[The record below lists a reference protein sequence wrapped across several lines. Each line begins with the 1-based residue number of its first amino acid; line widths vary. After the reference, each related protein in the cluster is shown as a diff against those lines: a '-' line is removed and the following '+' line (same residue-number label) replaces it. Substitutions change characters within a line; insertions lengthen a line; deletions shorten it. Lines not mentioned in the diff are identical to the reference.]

1 MGQKRVLLRLVE
13 AVDFID
19 KQNRR
24 ASLLQGDFCLV
35 DCLAY
40 VLHAG
45 EYGGNRQKLGVETLR
60 QNPRQRRLAHAR
72 RPPQQHRMR
81 LPAFH
86 RHAQRLAFAD

>member
-24 ASLLQGDFCLV
+24 ASLLQSDFGLI

-40 VLHAG
+40 VFHAG
-45 EYGGNRQKLGVETLR
+45 KHGGNRQKLGIKTLR

-72 RPPQQHRMR
+72 RPP
-81 LPAFH
+81 
-86 RHAQRLAFAD
+86 

>member
-24 ASLLQGDFCLV
+24 ASLLQSDFGFI

-40 VLHAG
+40 VFHAG

-72 RPPQQHRMR
+72 RPP
-81 LPAFH
+81 
-86 RHAQRLAFAD
+86 

>member
-1 MGQKRVLLRLVE
+1 MRQKRVLLRLVE

-19 KQNRR
+19 EQNRR
-24 ASLLQGDFCLV
+24 ASLLQSDFGFV

-45 EYGGNRQKLGVETLR
+45 EHSGNRQKLGIETLR
-60 QNPRQRRLAHAR
+60 QNPRQGRLAHAR

-86 RHAQRLAFAD
+86 RHTQRLAFAD